1 MKALLVFLISC
12 FLLVSCKKER
22 PCYPKS
28 GFYQSQGNVLIVVCG
43 EEIDSVYE
51 FKRSNSTPILDSV
64 PFETL
69 NVFNFQNQEYTKHV
83 LLQGIDSIYSK
94 PQFGNIGV
102 PRTAIHPYYLEQ
114 TDDLLEVEN
123 TSFQNHSFSSPLIVQ
138 NYWNKIA
145 GLTLVKKYR
154 ENNSSKIVCFRVID
168 FVYDEEIGFSIPTE
182 KAIFVLVRNLD

>member
-1 MKALLVFLISC
+1 MKALLILLISC
-12 FLLVSCKKER
+12 ILLVSCKKER

-64 PFETL
+64 PFVTV

-83 LLQGIDSIYSK
+83 LLQGIDSIFSK

-114 TDDLLEVEN
+114 TEELLEVESS
-123 TSFQNHSFSSPLIVQ
+123 SFQNNSFSSPLIVQ

-154 ENNSSKIVCFRVID
+154 ENNLSKIVVFRGID
-168 FVYDEEIGFSIPTE
+168 FIYDEEVGFDVPIE
-182 KAIFVLVRNLD
+182 KAIFVLVRN